1 MAGTNILLDLGTA
14 RIKRFDGEN
23 VTIEILEKK
32 EAGTY
37 RIPNTGETIE
47 KPDRE
52 EWVHVGYFANAK
64 SALRYI
70 YNNDLLIEDKQ
81 RTLEEYIS
89 INKEILTKLKRFGL

>member
-1 MAGTNILLDLGTA
+1 MAGTNILFDLGTV
-14 RIKRFDGEN
+14 RIKRFYGEN
-23 VTIEILEKK
+23 VTIEIEKK
-32 EAGTY
+32 RSGTY
-37 RIPNTGETIE
+37 RIPNTGEMIE

-81 RTLEEYIS
+81 RTLEEYIN
-89 INKEILTKLKRFGL
+89 INKKEILKKLKSWGL